1 MDEHAFW
8 YMTRSAGFVA
18 YLLLF
23 ASVVFGLTMTT
34 SFIQRLVPRYRVYD
48 LHRFLSLLTL
58 SVTVFHVLIVL
69 PDGFFGF
76 TLRELLVPFASP
88 YEPFFMGLGSFS
100 LYFMAI
106 AIGAF
111 YLRPLVSYSLWRT
124 LHYTTFAVFVLAVVH
139 GVGAGTDTGATW
151 ATWLYA
157 VTGLVVFNL
166 VVWRVFWG
174 RSHGIVSKP
183 AETPAP
189 QRSAGIAPSAEF
201 ADNL

>member
-23 ASVVFGLTMTT
+23 TSVVLGLTMTT
-34 SFIQRLVPRYRVYD
+34 GFVQRLVPRYRVYD

-69 PDGFFGF
+69 PDGFIGF
-76 TLRELLVPFASP
+76 SLRELLVPFASP
-88 YEPFFMGLGSFS
+88 YEPFFMGLGVFS

-106 AIGAF
+106 VIGAF
-111 YLRPLVSYSLWRT
+111 YLRPLVSYSVWRA

-139 GVGAGTDTGATW
+139 GAGAGTDTGATW

-157 VTGLVVFNL
+157 ATGLVVFNL
-166 VVWRVFWG
+166 VVWRIFWG
-174 RSHGIVSKP
+174 RSRGVSKP
-183 AETPAP
+183 VETLAT
-189 QRSAGIAPSAEF
+189 QRSAGIAPSAGMR
-201 ADNL
+201 